1 MTMTAGTLSL
11 CLALAAPGL
20 ILLVVAF
27 RALLRT
33 AGTRRSRNGALRPA
47 ARARLVPI
55 RHRVRLDAF
64 SRDIGIAPLLIAR
77 LIPIMS
83 FNLINYAAGLAGVPR
98 WTFIWTTGLGI
109 LPLTVLSVLLGSQAL
124 HLPVYVW
131 TLAGVAALLLLMAIR
146 AARRLITS
154 QRSGNS
160 LEPESAVNRRD
171 DPTP

>member
-98 WTFIWTTGLGI
+98 WTFIWTTR
-109 LPLTVLSVLLGSQAL
+109 LTEGGHKKSK
-124 HLPVYVW
+124 
-131 TLAGVAALLLLMAIR
+131 
-146 AARRLITS
+146 
-154 QRSGNS
+154 
-160 LEPESAVNRRD
+160 
-171 DPTP
+171 